1 MILFVYCRYEIRWAL
16 NRERTRTTW
25 GAGAEVAICGGLVKV
40 AKSRPSKV
48 AAPQKCAVGVCEEGP
63 EAEQMGDEGIGDSRL
78 LELGGELDQFIAAQG
93 KMDGSGVAPTA
104 DDATPP

>member
-1 MILFVYCRYEIRWAL
+1 M
-16 NRERTRTTW
+16 
-25 GAGAEVAICGGLVKV
+25 AICGGLVKV

-78 LELGGELDQFIAAQG
+78 LELGVSSFQFIAGPRENAWEWRRRHAPIT
-93 KMDGSGVAPTA
+93 GSWF
-104 DDATPP
+104 

>member
-1 MILFVYCRYEIRWAL
+1 MDIMILFVYCRYEIRWAL

-78 LELGGELDQFIAAQG
+78 LELG
-93 KMDGSGVAPTA
+93 
-104 DDATPP
+104 